1 MSHLFYWLSFTGTS
15 SPIPPSTCEVSDTLL
30 IAPFQSQGQN
40 FNFRGICEHVLV
52 TACGGQDQPEFV
64 VTVDFLSS
72 NLDMGRVGIRIGEK
86 RIVILEDLSLQLTN
100 LGDPISVALDVTRY
114 PDGIVIT
121 RKNNKNTIDLT
132 GFGLQVSRRMDDQ
145 NILVVNATRLQTD
158 VCGLCGTVE
167 GSLLY
172 GDRRRVARIGN
183 RSEIQQFAD
192 SWRVNPREQF
202 LREERRECSKW
213 NMYNIWSMVY
223 MLKIIRI
230 STQLWLLKVQFLL
243 AVFTICKNCY
253 LDTFI

>member
-1 MSHLFYWLSFTGTS
+1 MSHLSSWLCFTGTPP
-15 SPIPPSTCEVSDTLL
+15 PIPPSTCEVSDTLL
-30 IAPFQSQGQN
+30 IAPFQSQGLN

-52 TACGGQDQPEFV
+52 TACGGQDPPEFV

-100 LGDPISVALDVTRY
+100 LGDPISVALDVIRY
-114 PDGIVIT
+114 PDGVVIT
-121 RKNNKNTIDLT
+121 QKNNESTIDLT

-158 VCGLCGTVE
+158 VCGLCGTVD

-213 NMYNIWSMVY
+213 NVCNIWSMVY
-223 MLKIIRI
+223 WVSYRI
-230 STQLWLLKVQFLL
+230 LSWGWKSGW
-243 AVFTICKNCY
+243 
-253 LDTFI
+253 